1 MARWIAEKTGRE
13 QVRPQRGHEYLRRV
27 GMSPQRPCPRHTKA
41 DPATQEAFKKN
52 LAAEVAAIQAAHPTA
67 SVELWATDEHRHPPA
82 GTRLLPLIRRVWAPI
97 GQRPIAPVQQRY
109 QWLYVCGFVRPTTG
123 ETEWW
128 LLPTV
133 TATVFGQMLAAFAQD
148 GGAGPTKRLALVLD
162 GAGWHTGKEVQVPDG
177 IHLLVQPSYSP
188 ELQPAEHL
196 WPLTNEPLATVRF
209 PDLATLEEV
218 QAQRCLTLQQQPERI
233 RQHTLFH
240 WWPTGA

>member
-1 MARWIAEKTGRE
+1 
-13 QVRPQRGHEYLRRV
+13 VGHRRASHR
-27 GMSPQRPCPRHTKA
+27 SP
-41 DPATQEAFKKN
+41 
-52 LAAEVAAIQAAHPTA
+52 AAH
-67 SVELWATDEHRHPPA
+67 SA
-82 GTRLLPLIRRVWAPI
+82 GLGPI

-148 GGAGPTKRLALVLD
+148 VGAGPTKRLALVLD

-188 ELQPAEHL
+188 NSSP
-196 WPLTNEPLATVRF
+196 PSTSGR
-209 PDLATLEEV
+209 
-218 QAQRCLTLQQQPERI
+218 
-233 RQHTLFH
+233 
-240 WWPTGA
+240 